1 MVNILTSCCGPVFRN
16 DSYDGH
22 EPGTLAEAKS
32 TPGTSKPMPQEVS
45 CSDEKGQGPCFQ
57 MVSTGGSNDSLLLA
71 ASYNSTSSSSGVA
84 PPGSKQLGD
93 AYGSPAFA
101 SSLKSSPSVNG
112 SNLVQNLQSV
122 VADKSAEYD
131 PSTSRIVSY
140 GSIYRLRKPHGVYS
154 SSRTAVSPSYK
165 PTVSSSVTSTTGQ
178 NGYIAGSSQ
187 VSNDTTQPG
196 KAYNSGA
203 ATYSR
208 NRLSLGS
215 TVISSGPM
223 IIYIKPNQSDH
234 QLEQPISKGQSNYQP
249 GAPIKSLVTANQ
261 PFADQPTAETSKPYP
276 SPTSQAQVP
285 ILIRYQSTLTDNK
298 SMTVPK
304 PHLTSTNP
312 SILQSSTEEPRFT
325 HLEKTHSA
333 VDPNYKPFGVL
344 KPAQTTYMGQISKPV
359 QSSQQLADFSQ
370 DIVYDPSSTAVPLS
384 GSVSRFTRPVHG
396 TSVSAGTSMY
406 APSSS
411 AKREHGMQ
419 HFYQTGLAFPK
430 VGYGSSSSTVSSGKT
445 RYGLAQ
451 SGNGYS
457 ATDDAYTS
465 NSQPTFS
472 SSNLSQN
479 PYFVTR
485 HGQRSY
491 SRFASLQPNYKSYP
505 TRYMPMPSKS
515 FITPF
520 SQKDSVRYSEQL
532 KQMVSGPVQNG
543 IQSKH
548 PHKPIQSRPYKSPNL
563 SDYTSSLLLPAKQ
576 PVTSNYNKVQTGQSE
591 SVNSTNY
598 NPIQRMYSSSK
609 SIRSHYNPPP
619 LLVSQESVGRFA
631 RGYVVDQTSN
641 QSGVPAKPSQQVVR
655 PLSSLGSPESWP
667 ASWYRPSRPDLGFAL
682 RGSGPVMIFQKSLLT
697 RPL

>member
-1 MVNILTSCCGPVFRN
+1 MVNILISCCGPVFRN

-22 EPGTLAEAKS
+22 EPGTLAEAES

-84 PPGSKQLGD
+84 PHGSKQLGD

-122 VADKSAEYD
+122 VTDKSAEYD

-165 PTVSSSVTSTTGQ
+165 PTVSSPVTSTTGQ
-178 NGYIAGSSQ
+178 NGNIAGSSQ
-187 VSNDTTQPG
+187 VSNDTTQSG
-196 KAYNSGA
+196 NAYNSGA

-208 NRLSLGS
+208 NRLFLGS
-215 TVISSGPM
+215 TVISSSPM
-223 IIYIKPNQSDH
+223 IIYIRPNQSDH
-234 QLEQPISKGQSNYQP
+234 QLEQPISKGQSNDQT
-249 GAPIKSLVTANQ
+249 GAPIKSLMTANQ
-261 PFADQPTAETSKPYP
+261 PFADQPTAENSKPYQRL
-276 SPTSQAQVP
+276 TSQAQVP
-285 ILIRYQSTLTDNK
+285 ILIRYQSPPTDDK
-298 SMTVPK
+298 PMTVPK
-304 PHLTSTNP
+304 PHVTSTNP
-312 SILQSSTEEPRFT
+312 STLQLSTIEPRFT
-325 HLEKTHSA
+325 HLGKTHSA
-333 VDPNYKPFGVL
+333 ADPNYKPFGVF

-370 DIVYDPSSTAVPLS
+370 DPVYDPSSTAVPLT
-384 GSVSRFTRPVHG
+384 GSVPRFTRPAHG

-406 APSSS
+406 EPSSS
-411 AKREHGMQ
+411 AKTEHGMQ
-419 HFYQTGLAFPK
+419 HFYQTGLSFSK
-430 VGYGSSSSTVSSGKT
+430 VSSGKT

-472 SSNLSQN
+472 SFNLSQN
-479 PYFVTR
+479 PYFVAR
-485 HGQRSY
+485 HGQRSH
-491 SRFASLQPNYKSYP
+491 SMFTPLQPNYKSYP
-505 TRYMPMPSKS
+505 TRYMQMPSKS
-515 FITPF
+515 FNTPF
-520 SQKDSVRYSEQL
+520 SKKDSVYYSEQL
-532 KQMVSGPVQNG
+532 KQMVSGPVQISN
-543 IQSKH
+543 QSKH
-548 PHKPIQSRPYKSPNL
+548 PHKPIQSRPYKSTNL
-563 SDYTSSLLLPAKQ
+563 SDYMSSLLLPAKQ
-576 PVTSNYNKVQTGQSE
+576 PATSNYNKLQTGQSE
-591 SVNSTNY
+591 SVNPTNY

-609 SIRSHYNPPP
+609 SIQSSYNPPP
-619 LLVSQESVGRFA
+619 LLVSQGSVGRLA

-641 QSGVPAKPSQQVVR
+641 QSGVPAKPSQQFVM
-655 PLSSLGSPESWP
+655 PLSSSLSSPESWP

-682 RGSGPVMIFQKSLLT
+682 KGSGPVLNFQKSLLT
-697 RPL
+697 RTL